1 MQTKLTAK
9 GQVTI
14 PKRIREAVGLSPGTP
29 LEFTVNYED
38 QIVICKV
45 GRSFEDNPNRFE
57 AARGKAS
64 IQWRT
69 AFEE

>member
-14 PKRIREAVGLSPGTP
+14 PKRIREAVGLSPGTR
-29 LEFTVNYED
+29 LELTVNYED

-57 AARGKAS
+57 AARGKAT
-64 IQWRT
+64 IKWRT
-69 AFEE
+69 AFDE